1 MRKINEQLLKMS
13 NAEIEEKI
21 LHFSKIAIDIN
32 NEDIEEIL
40 VSNKFAFEEKKKKKA
55 KYFIGYKNDKYHYS
69 QSFHKQ
75 SDISIKLKKL
85 NICPFLSRLK
95 HQYQFCAF
103 KNYYI
108 CFYLILLFL

>member
-1 MRKINEQLLKMS
+1 MRKMNEQLLKMS

-40 VSNKFAFEEKKKKKA
+40 VSNKFAFEEK
-55 KYFIGYKNDKYHYS
+55 IGYKNDKYHYS

>member
-1 MRKINEQLLKMS
+1 MRKMNEQLLKMS

-40 VSNKFAFEEKKKKKA
+40 VSNKFAFEEKKKQKA
-55 KYFIGYKNDKYHYS
+55 KYFIGYKNDKHHYS

-75 SDISIKLKKL
+75 RDISSKLKKTQYMS
-85 NICPFLSRLK
+85 FLIK
-95 HQYQFCAF
+95 VET
-103 KNYYI
+103 
-108 CFYLILLFL
+108 LI